1 MPHIWSVSTFDFYDY
16 LNRYTPELQAKALR
30 LAGDDMPF
38 ARELYQLTATRAM
51 NAPSDRFNA
60 GTVELFVDS
69 LMLEVLEELRGRR
82 GGAHAG

>member
-1 MPHIWSVSTFDFYDY
+1 MSTFDFYGY

-30 LAGDDMPF
+30 LAGEDMPF

-60 GTVELFVDS
+60 GTVELFVDN

-82 GGAHAG
+82 AGAPS